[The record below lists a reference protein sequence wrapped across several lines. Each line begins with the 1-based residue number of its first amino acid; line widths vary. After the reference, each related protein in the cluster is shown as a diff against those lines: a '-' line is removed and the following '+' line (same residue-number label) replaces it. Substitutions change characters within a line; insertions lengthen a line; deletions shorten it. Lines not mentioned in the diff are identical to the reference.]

1 MLHITHTHTHIH
13 THTLTHVL
21 WAVCVF
27 VCVCVCTSYLH
38 INHRVGNCDDFFYG
52 VYTAKAGVGLSALL
66 TVSNDAREEPATL
79 ESEREDNTTAE
90 MLLIPLGLT
99 RRTSLSLYNIIFV

>member
-1 MLHITHTHTHIH
+1 MLHITHTHTHSH
-13 THTLTHVL
+13 THTITCYGLGVYL
-21 WAVCVF
+21 
-27 VCVCVCTSYLH
+27 CVCVCTSYLQ

-52 VYTAKAGVGLSALL
+52 VYTAKAGVGLSASL
-66 TVSNDAREEPATL
+66 TVSNDAREEPVTL
-79 ESEREDNTTAE
+79 EREREDNTTAE